1 MEPIVIPDAELRLME
16 WIWKQPG
23 LRAVDLCR
31 LAKEAYGWTRNTT
44 YTLLSRLIE
53 KGVLERVEPGYGCR
67 PLVSREEVSRSQ
79 THALIDRLYH
89 GSRKLFL
96 TSFLQQERLSEEELT
111 ALQQLIDHT
120 KGE

>member
-1 MEPIVIPDAELRLME
+1 MEPITIPDAELRLME
-16 WIWKQPG
+16 WIWNQPG

-31 LAKEAYGWTRNTT
+31 LAKETYGWSRNTT
-44 YTLLSRLIE
+44 YTLLSRLID
-53 KGVLERVEPGYGCR
+53 KGVLERTEPGYGCR

-96 TSFLQQERLSEEELT
+96 ASFLQQETLSPEELNE
-111 ALQQLIDHT
+111 LQQLIDST